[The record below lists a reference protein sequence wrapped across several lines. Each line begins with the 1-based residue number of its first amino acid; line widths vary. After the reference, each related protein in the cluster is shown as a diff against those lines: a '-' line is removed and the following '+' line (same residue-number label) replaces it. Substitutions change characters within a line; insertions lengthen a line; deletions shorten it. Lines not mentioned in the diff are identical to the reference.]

1 MQLAN
6 LKYSNPS
13 NTAINMDVTLDEA
26 TANQFHAAGETIPY
40 TYVAG
45 DTAPVNVAIGLLL
58 AHGGYAIAAYAAP
71 PPPDAGTTAP
81 RLVASAFNINVA
93 GGDIPSIDGVFNIAA
108 AIYLGV
114 GQYMVLFLASQPD
127 GGYFVAIT
135 GGAPCMTLTEKNVD
149 YVMVEAHTAVGGDP
163 VDPTQFGLQVYRA

>member
-1 MQLAN
+1 MQIAN
-6 LKYSNPS
+6 LKYADPT
-13 NTAINMDVTLDEA
+13 NTLINMDVTLDEA
-26 TANQFHAAGETIPY
+26 TANQFHADGKMIPY
-40 TYVAG
+40 TYRPG
-45 DTAPVNVAIGLLL
+45 DNCPINLAIGNLLPQ
-58 AHGGYAIAAYAAP
+58 GGYTIAAYVAP
-71 PPPDAGTTAP
+71 PSPDAGTTPP

-114 GQYMVLFLASQPD
+114 GQYMVLFLTSQPD

-149 YVMVEAHTAVGGDP
+149 YVMVEARAAVGGDP